1 MKNKI
6 SIIFIIFL
14 QVFFYENSIFT
25 RNWINAS
32 NIEIL
37 NEKEL
42 TIANDAE
49 ALIKKDRIKI
59 EGLIIKYF
67 KGKSLLTVENGKISK
82 LDNNLEINANQI
94 NYEINNSKLKLDN
107 KIKIKDNQNDII
119 INSDKI
125 IYDIK
130 NDKILGLDNSEILDN
145 LGNIYIVKEFEY
157 SLKNK
162 IIKLTNLEVFDKEK
176 NLFKLDLGFLD
187 LNQKELLAKDVSLD
201 FKISENS
208 QNEPRLR

>member
-1 MKNKI
+1 M
-6 SIIFIIFL
+6 
-14 QVFFYENSIFT
+14 
-25 RNWINAS
+25 
-32 NIEIL
+32 
-37 NEKEL
+37 
-42 TIANDAE
+42 
-49 ALIKKDRIKI
+49 
-59 EGLIIKYF
+59 IIKYF

-187 LNQKELLAKDVSLD
+187 LNQKLLAKDVSLD

-208 QNEPRLR
+208 QNEPRLKGKSLVSDDRNTIVKKGTFTFCKKRENVHLGKCVQMKLDTIKKKQFIIKMLN

>member
-14 QVFFYENSIFT
+14 QIFFTKTIFSQEVEF
-25 RNWINAS
+25 NAS

-49 ALIKKDRIKI
+49 ALIKKDGIKI
-59 EGLIIKYF
+59 EGLVIRYF
-67 KGKSLLTVENGKISK
+67 KGKSLLTVENGKISN
-82 LDNNLEINANQI
+82 LNNNLEINANQI
-94 NYEINNSKLKLDN
+94 NYEINGSKITLNN

-130 NDKILGLDNSEILDN
+130 NEKILGLDDSEILA
-145 LGNIYIVKEFEY
+145 F
-157 SLKNK
+157 
-162 IIKLTNLEVFDKEK
+162 
-176 NLFKLDLGFLD
+176 
-187 LNQKELLAKDVSLD
+187 
-201 FKISENS
+201 
-208 QNEPRLR
+208 